1 MLIAWRVAVS
11 TRHILA
17 ENVILAELNKE
28 NTCLKSTKIRKKI
41 IFCPLLSMMW
51 WVEAATRHAVTSCL
65 SVRYGRMWRVMS
77 FLWKYLYNKFLLPF
91 LISVDFKQTFHWLK
105 FTPFRFKAV
114 IGLLV
119 FCRYGNKPLSADV
132 DVKFGASRS
141 MRRASRQ
148 MPKACIM

>member
-1 MLIAWRVAVS
+1 MLIAWRVVVS

-51 WVEAATRHAVTSCL
+51 WVETATRHAVTSCL

-91 LISVDFKQTFHWLK
+91 PISVDFKQTFHWLK

-114 IGLLV
+114 IVMLV
-119 FCRYGNKPLSADV
+119 SCRYGNKPLSADT
-132 DVKFGASRS
+132 DVKFGAFRCKS
-141 MRRASRQ
+141 RASRQ
-148 MPKACIM
+148 MQKACIM

>member
-1 MLIAWRVAVS
+1 MLIAWRVVVS
-11 TRHILA
+11 TRHIQTEDA
-17 ENVILAELNKE
+17 YLAELNKE
-28 NTCLKSTKIRKKI
+28 NTCLKSTEIRKKI
-41 IFCPLLSMMW
+41 MFCPLLSMMW
-51 WVEAATRHAVTSCL
+51 WVETATRHAVMSCL

-119 FCRYGNKPLSADV
+119 FYRYGNKPLSVDT
-132 DVKFGASRS
+132 DVKFGAFWC
-141 MRRASRQ
+141 MCRASRQ
-148 MPKACIM
+148 MPKVCIM

>member
-1 MLIAWRVAVS
+1 MFIAWRVAAP

-41 IFCPLLSMMW
+41 VFCPLLSMMW
-51 WVEAATRHAVTSCL
+51 WVETATRHAVMSCL
-65 SVRYGRMWRVMS
+65 SVCYGRMWRVMS

-91 LISVDFKQTFHWLK
+91 LISVDFKQIFHWLK
-105 FTPFRFKAV
+105 LTPFRFMAV
-114 IGLLV
+114 IVLLV
-119 FCRYGNKPLSADV
+119 FYRYGNKPLSADI

-148 MPKACIM
+148 MPKACII

>member
-1 MLIAWRVAVS
+1 MFIAWRVVVS

-51 WVEAATRHAVTSCL
+51 WVETATRHAVTSCL

-77 FLWKYLYNKFLLPF
+77 FLWKYLYSKFLLFF
-91 LISVDFKQTFHWLK
+91 LISVDFKQIFHWLK
-105 FTPFRFKAV
+105 LTPFRFMAV
-114 IGLLV
+114 IVLLV
-119 FCRYGNKPLSADV
+119 FYRYGNKPLSADI

-148 MPKACIM
+148 MPKVCIM

>member
-1 MLIAWRVAVS
+1 MLIAWRVAAP

-51 WVEAATRHAVTSCL
+51 WVETATRHAVTSCL

-77 FLWKYLYNKFLLPF
+77 FLWKYLYSKFLLFF
-91 LISVDFKQTFHWLK
+91 LISVDFKQTFLWLK
-105 FTPFRFKAV
+105 LTPFRFKAV
-114 IGLLV
+114 IVMLV
-119 FCRYGNKPLSADV
+119 SCLYGNKPLSADI

-141 MRRASRQ
+141 MRRAGRQ
-148 MPKACIM
+148 MPKACII